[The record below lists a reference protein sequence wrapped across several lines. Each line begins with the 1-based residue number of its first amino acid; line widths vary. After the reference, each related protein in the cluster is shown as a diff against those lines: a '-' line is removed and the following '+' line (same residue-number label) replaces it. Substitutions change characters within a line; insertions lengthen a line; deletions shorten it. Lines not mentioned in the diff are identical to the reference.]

1 LQLLT
6 FFGKITKKLKRITT
20 MAKHQFQTEANQILQ
35 LMIHSLYSNKEI
47 FLRELISNGSDALDK
62 LNMLVLTDENY
73 KGVKF
78 DPRIDIVPNK
88 EANTLTISDTGIG
101 MNEEDLLNNLG
112 TIAKSGTKA
121 FLENL
126 TGDAK
131 KDSHLIGQFGVGFYS
146 AFMVASKIE
155 VVTKKAGEEK
165 AYKWV
170 SDGSGEFEIEETQK
184 DSHGTAITL
193 YLNEDET
200 EFLEAYRIE
209 AIVKK
214 YSNHIPFPIFL
225 EKEKVIPAKTDDDGK
240 EIEPSRTEM
249 EVVQI
254 NNAIAL
260 WKFSK
265 SDISDDEYKAFYETM
280 AHSNEEPLTWMHHKA
295 EGAIEYTTLFYIP
308 SKAPM
313 DIYRVDYQPGI
324 KLYINRVFITDDDK
338 ELMPT
343 YLRFLRG
350 VIDSSDLPL
359 NVSREILQSNPVMA
373 KIKNASVKKVLSE
386 LAKMMKKQPEKY
398 DTFYKEFG
406 NVLKEGL
413 YNDFANR
420 EKILELLKFHT
431 LNSDEMTT
439 IEEFVKNVDEEKKE
453 IYYLAAKSSID
464 MLKHAPVLEKFKS
477 RGIDV
482 LLLNE
487 EVDTIIFPMVTEYKE
502 YKLVPAADAKF
513 EESED
518 EKKAKEE
525 LAKEFEGFTKEV
537 KDILGDA
544 VKSVEVSTE
553 LTESAVALKA
563 DKEDPAYMMAQMMKQ
578 MGQGGD
584 VEEPAPILEINPNH
598 ELIKKLK
605 ESADQNLVSDAAHVL
620 LDQAKLFDSQEL
632 DDTAD
637 FVARLN
643 RIITK
648 AL

>member
-1 LQLLT
+1 
-6 FFGKITKKLKRITT
+6 

-47 FLRELISNGSDALDK
+47 FLRELISNASDALDK
-62 LNMLVLTDENY
+62 LNMLVLTDEKY
-73 KGVKF
+73 KGVEF
-78 DPRIDIVPNK
+78 NPRIDIIPNK
-88 EANTLTISDTGIG
+88 DAKTLTIKDTGIG
-101 MNEEDLLNNLG
+101 MNEEDLMNNLG

-146 AFMVASKIE
+146 AFMVAHKIE
-155 VVTKKAGEEK
+155 VITKKAAEDK

-170 SDGSGEFEIEETQK
+170 SDGSGEFEIEETTK
-184 DSHGTAITL
+184 DSHGTEIIL
-193 YLNEDET
+193 YLNDEET
-200 EFLEAYRIE
+200 EFLEEHRIE
-209 AIVKK
+209 SIVKK
-214 YSNHIPFPIFL
+214 YSNHIPFPIFM
-225 EKEKVIPAKTDDDGK
+225 EKDKFIPAKTDDDGK
-240 EIEPSRTEM
+240 EIEPSRTER

-254 NNAIAL
+254 NNANAL
-260 WKFSK
+260 WTLPK
-265 SDISDDEYKAFYETM
+265 SEISDEDYKAFYETL

-313 DIYRVDYQPGI
+313 DIYRVDYQPGV

-350 VIDSSDLPL
+350 VIDSADLPL

-373 KIKNASVKKVLSE
+373 KIRNASVKKVLSE
-386 LAKMMKKQPEKY
+386 LGKMMKKDSEKY

-439 IEEFVKNVDEEKKE
+439 IEEFVKNIKVNGEAREGDLGQDEEKKE
-453 IYYLAAKSSID
+453 IYYITGKTSVD
-464 MLKHAPVLEKFKS
+464 MLKRSPVLEKFKS

-482 LLLNE
+482 LILNE
-487 EVDTIIFPMVTEYKE
+487 EIDTIIFPMVTEYKE
-502 YKLVPAADAKF
+502 YKLIPAADAKF
-513 EESED
+513 EESEE

-525 LAKEFEGFTKEV
+525 KAKEFEGFTKEL
-537 KDILGDA
+537 KNILGDE

-553 LTESAVALKA
+553 LTDSPVAIKA

-578 MGQGGD
+578 MGQGSD
-584 VEEPAPILEINPNH
+584 VEEPAPILEINPDH

-605 ESADQNLVSDAAHVL
+605 DSADQNLISDAAHVL
-620 LDQAKLFDSQEL
+620 LDQAKLFDGQEL

-637 FVARLN
+637 FVTRLN